1 MKKRNLF
8 AAILALFL
16 VFSLLAGCSAN
27 SNSSKEDYAAG
38 SYGSELSGP
47 GNNGTAAS
55 TDRKLIRKINISAE
69 TEDMDSL
76 LTDINGRI
84 SQLGGYVESRNI
96 ENGSTYA
103 NKRYRHA
110 QLVIRLPAEQ
120 LDGFVAQVGQSS
132 NIVSNT
138 ETSSDITLQYVATE
152 SRLKVLKVEE
162 ERLLKF
168 LSEAETVS
176 EMLEIEKRLTQIQS
190 EIETTTSQLK
200 TYDNLVD
207 YGTITLNITEVEVY
221 TVIEEDPTMWEQI
234 SQGFMTSLSILG
246 SIGKGLFVFI
256 VSASPFLILIGLV
269 GLIVLLVMRFKKQRA
284 KRKNSPPPANK

>member
-8 AAILALFL
+8 AAILALCL
-16 VFSLLAGCSAN
+16 IFSLLAGCSAN
-27 SNSSKEDYAAG
+27 SGSSDEQAAG
-38 SYGSELSGP
+38 GYNSELSGSS
-47 GNNGTAAS
+47 NNGTTVS
-55 TDRKLIRKINISAE
+55 TDRKLIRKITLDAE

-76 LTDINGRI
+76 LTDINSRI

-96 ENGSTYA
+96 ENGSNYA
-103 NKRYRHA
+103 NKRYRYA
-110 QLVIRLPAEQ
+110 TLVIRLPAEK
-120 LDGFVAQVGQSS
+120 LDAFVEQVGKDS
-132 NIVSNT
+132 NIVST
-138 ETSSDITLQYVATE
+138 SETSSDVTLQYVATE

-190 EIETTTSQLK
+190 EIETTTSQLN

-221 TVIEEDPTMWEQI
+221 TVIEEDPTMWEEI
-234 SQGFMTSLSILG
+234 SQGFMTCLSIMG
-246 SIGKGLFVFI
+246 TVGRGLLVFLL
-256 VSASPFLILIGLV
+256 SASPFLIFVALIGS
-269 GLIVLLVMRFKKQRA
+269 IVLLVMRFNKRRN
-284 KRKNSPPPANK
+284 KRKNTPPPAN